1 MVLEKVKAILAEQF
15 DVDEDK
21 ITADTDLQEDLL
33 SAFQR
38 CFIFDMTKLVSGALT
53 EKYRI
58 VKEVEVEE

>member
-1 MVLEKVKAILAEQF
+1 MIVN
-15 DVDEDK
+15 
-21 ITADTDLQEDLL
+21 TDLKEDLL

-38 CFIFDMTKLVSGALT
+38 CFIFDMTILVSGVLT

>member
-1 MVLEKVKAILAEQF
+1 MIVN
-15 DVDEDK
+15 
-21 ITADTDLQEDLL
+21 TDLQEDLL

-38 CFIFDMTKLVSGALT
+38 RIIFDMTILVSGALT